1 MNRIRRI
8 PGFGPI
14 LDEADAF
21 LLDQFGTLHDG
32 VALYPGVADGMAALR
47 AADKRL
53 IILSNSG
60 RRSGANID
68 RLSRIGLPP
77 ECYDGFLSSGEVA
90 WQLLAESSH
99 PAISRA
105 RRCLVLSRGADADAL
120 RGLDLERTEDAA
132 TADLVLLLGSE
143 ADRIGLDAYRDRLA
157 PAARRGVFCL
167 CGNPDR
173 AMVLADGRSAP
184 AAGRIAELYAEMGGP
199 VLWIGKPGAAI
210 YDAAFA
216 MLQPMLPGGVV
227 DRRRVWAVG
236 DSVEHDVA
244 GAATQG
250 CRSLLVLTGLMANQ
264 GEAVL
269 AGEVARWGVA
279 PDAVMPAIV

>member
-1 MNRIRRI
+1 MQRI
-8 PGFGPI
+8 PRLAGFGPI
-14 LDEADAF
+14 IDEADAF

-32 VALYPGVADGMAALR
+32 VMLYPGVPEAMAALR
-47 AADKRL
+47 ATGKRL

-60 RRSGANID
+60 KRSGPNIA

-77 ECYDGFLSSGEVA
+77 DRYDGFLSSGEVA
-90 WQLLAESSH
+90 WQLLSQPAH
-99 PAISRA
+99 PVLGGA
-105 RRCLVLSRGADADAL
+105 RRCLVLSRGADTEAL
-120 RGLDLERTEDAA
+120 AGLEMERTEDAA

-143 ADRIGLDAYRDRLA
+143 ADRIGLEGYRDRLA
-157 PAARRGVFCL
+157 PAARRGILCL

-173 AMVLADGRSAP
+173 AMVLADGGLAP

-216 MLQPMLPGGVV
+216 MLQPMLGGLV

-236 DSVEHDVA
+236 DSIEHDVA
-244 GAATQG
+244 GAAAQG
-250 CRSLLVLTGLMANQ
+250 CRSLLVMTGLMADQ
-264 GEAVL
+264 SDDVL
-269 AGEVARWGVA
+269 AEEVARWGAA
-279 PDAVMPAIV
+279 PDAILPAFA